1 MVENSGAKNEVGKLF
16 VDIGIGGLGKALKS
30 LNSVSASFLLGKNA
44 AMQFAQTISQP
55 FKEAGKGAIEIG
67 KMSNALATTGL
78 EFQKLSL
85 YLKNHGLSDAL
96 LGDVSNLQKTFL
108 ALRKNQ
114 QNMSDSWRRGFAE
127 AHLDPMEF
135 EGTFEGAMKF
145 LDALQKKTSNMSKEN
160 RNFLLDLFGINNDW
174 GYLWDQGGRASDY
187 LTIPDADV
195 KKLQSMQEAINAAKN
210 TLNTLMTTY
219 LAKMAPALETIA
231 NWITQKTTAFEKN
244 GGITKA
250 ANATIESVKTI
261 APNNAIE
268 ATSLLLPGV
277 GINNAVRGAVKGW
290 KSKSTP
296 GSAAPLV
303 PINEDITGSAAPLVP
318 IDEDITEGAA
328 LPPNLS
334 NMTQSITNNITHEI
348 TINGDNANQIANKIA
363 GLSAQDIQY
372 SQYQANNMPGI

>member
-67 KMSNALATTGL
+67 KMSNALATSSL
-78 EFQKLSL
+78 EFQKLSM

-96 LGDVSNLQKTFL
+96 LGDVNKIQKTFL

-174 GYLWDQGGRASDY
+174 GYLWDQGGRAGDY

-195 KKLQSMQEAINAAKN
+195 KKLQSMQEAINKAQQS
-210 TLNTLMTTY
+210 LETLMNRY
-219 LAKMAPALETIA
+219 LAKMAPAIEKLA
-231 NWITQKTTAFEKN
+231 NWITGETRYITPEKINNRHKELNNKLTGNDSNNINTGDPLADFILGTTQNIA
-244 GGITKA
+244 KA
-250 ANATIESVKTI
+250 ARTGK
-261 APNNAIE
+261 
-268 ATSLLLPGV
+268 LPKK
-277 GINNAVRGAVKGW
+277 N
-290 KSKSTP
+290 STP
-296 GSAAPLV
+296 GGAAPF
-303 PINEDITGSAAPLVP
+303 VP
-318 IDEDITEGAA
+318 IDEDITNGAA